1 MIEGHGDDL
10 YKYGKKIVS
19 NFSSNVYNRI
29 DHSGLYQRL
38 NERLSTICSYPE
50 PMPYSLESEI
60 ARRYSLTPRQVCVTN
75 GATEAI
81 YLIAQVFQGRTSAVL
96 GPTFSEYAD
105 ACRVHRHKVKPFYSL
120 DALPEDA
127 ELVWICNPNNPT
139 GEVRNK
145 EDLKALVDSHPDKL
159 FIFDQSYEYFTLKS
173 LLGIKEAASFPNVI
187 LLHSMTKQYAIPG
200 LRVGYFTASEGLTDD
215 VRCRRMPWSVN
226 SLAIEA
232 AKYLLEEGDGISADI
247 PQLLAER
254 ERLTNLLLATGM
266 LEIWPTDT
274 HYMLIKLR
282 MGKAA
287 ALKDFLAVNHGIL
300 IRDASNFEGLDE
312 RFFRIA
318 TQTPEENDKLVK
330 AISEWIEQ
338 IMS

>member
-81 YLIAQVFQGRTSAVL
+81 YLIAQVFQGRISAVL

-318 TQTPEENDKLVK
+318 TQTPEENDKLMK
-330 AISEWIEQ
+330 AISEWMEQ

>member
-81 YLIAQVFQGRTSAVL
+81 YLIAQVFQGRISAVL

-287 ALKDFLAVNHGIL
+287 ALKDFLAVNLSL
-300 IRDASNFEGLDE
+300 IH
-312 RFFRIA
+312 I
-318 TQTPEENDKLVK
+318 
-330 AISEWIEQ
+330 
-338 IMS
+338 

>member
-81 YLIAQVFQGRTSAVL
+81 YLIAQVFQGRISSVL

-330 AISEWIEQ
+330 AISEWMEQ

>member
-81 YLIAQVFQGRTSAVL
+81 YLIAQVFQGRISAVL

-159 FIFDQSYEYFTLKS
+159 FVFDQSYEYFTLKS

-330 AISEWIEQ
+330 AISEWMEQ

>member
-81 YLIAQVFQGRTSAVL
+81 YLIAQVFQGRISAVL

-226 SLAIEA
+226 SLAIET

-330 AISEWIEQ
+330 AISEWMEQ

>member
-81 YLIAQVFQGRTSAVL
+81 YLIAQVFQGRISAVL

-145 EDLKALVDSHPDKL
+145 EDLKALVDAHPDKL

-226 SLAIEA
+226 SLSIEA

-330 AISEWIEQ
+330 AISEWMEQ

>member
-81 YLIAQVFQGRTSAVL
+81 YLIAQVFQGRISAVL

-226 SLAIEA
+226 RLAIEA

-330 AISEWIEQ
+330 AISEWMEQ

>member
-38 NERLSTICSYPE
+38 NERLSTVCSYPE

-81 YLIAQVFQGRTSAVL
+81 YLIAQVFQGRISAVL

-318 TQTPEENDKLVK
+318 TQTPEENDKLMK
-330 AISEWIEQ
+330 AISEWMEQ

>member
-81 YLIAQVFQGRTSAVL
+81 YLIAQVFQGRISAVL

-226 SLAIEA
+226 SRAIEA

-330 AISEWIEQ
+330 AISEWMEQ

>member
-50 PMPYSLESEI
+50 PMPYSLVSEI

-81 YLIAQVFQGRTSAVL
+81 YLIAQVFQGRISAVL

-330 AISEWIEQ
+330 AISKWMEQ

>member
-81 YLIAQVFQGRTSAVL
+81 YLIAQVFQGRISAVL

-120 DALPEDA
+120 DALPGDA
-127 ELVWICNPNNPT
+127 ELVWIWNPNNPT

-330 AISEWIEQ
+330 AISEWMEQ

>member
-10 YKYGKKIVS
+10 YKYGKKIVC

-81 YLIAQVFQGRTSAVL
+81 YLIAQVFQGRISAVL

-330 AISEWIEQ
+330 AISEWMEQ

>member
-81 YLIAQVFQGRTSAVL
+81 YLIAQVFQGRISAVL

>member
-330 AISEWIEQ
+330 AVSEWMEQ

>member
-60 ARRYSLTPRQVCVTN
+60 ARRYSLTPGQVCVAN

-81 YLIAQVFQGRTSAVL
+81 YLIAQVFQGRISAVL

-330 AISEWIEQ
+330 AISEWMEQ

>member
-81 YLIAQVFQGRTSAVL
+81 YLIAQVFQGRISAVL

-105 ACRVHRHKVKPFYSL
+105 ECRVHRHKVKPFYSL

-330 AISEWIEQ
+330 AISEWMEQ

>member
-81 YLIAQVFQGRTSAVL
+81 YLIAQVFQGRISAVL

-105 ACRVHRHKVKPFYSL
+105 ACRVHRHKVKPCYSL

-330 AISEWIEQ
+330 AISEWMEQ